1 MLSNIKH
8 DVLCL
13 RRSLTNRQ
21 AALGNGHLCMD
32 THPLATDL
40 AHANT
45 GPSATASPVIAAA
58 QTEAR
63 AAALSRWESEA
74 GTSQD
79 IRTLDSTGNDS
90 VAWPSAESAQLRMR
104 VIALENL
111 VIALM
116 ALAPE
121 EKLDLAREMA
131 LHISPRTGYTP
142 HPLTLRAAEQMRSLV
157 DRSAHFR
164 TAPAARSTLTS
175 I

>member
-1 MLSNIKH
+1 MNTHS
-8 DVLCL
+8 
-13 RRSLTNRQ
+13 T
-21 AALGNGHLCMD
+21 AA
-32 THPLATDL
+32 A
-40 AHANT
+40 
-45 GPSATASPVIAAA
+45 SATVADA
-58 QTEAR
+58 QIEAR
-63 AAALSRWESEA
+63 AEALPRWESEA

-79 IRTLDSTGNDS
+79 IRTLESTGNDS

-121 EKLDLAREMA
+121 EKMDLAREMA

-157 DRSAHFR
+157 DRSADFR

-175 I
+175 MLGEEDPGSALDQFTR